1 MEGGQHDTPD
11 ASLTSP
17 PDSPVGAAERS
28 SEEGRPEIGARR
40 QHACGCSTLALVV
53 GEGSAMSRLLVA
65 ALALA
70 AGASA
75 APSLVL
81 APGLSG
87 DARRAT
93 YESVTQTEVLA
104 GVLRA
109 AGVASAAGAEAA
121 QRWEA
126 DLQVASAQRPRLVA
140 VLLTEAYGSK
150 QARAGPLLRCDRSH
164 PPALTGALC
173 PLVLPP
179 GAPGRGGRVAD
190 LPGAGECGAGG
201 GGGAGRCCGGRRG
214 GCPVGGRGREPAVG
228 LRLVPG
234 GASRRP
240 HASAS

>member
-1 MEGGQHDTPD
+1 
-11 ASLTSP
+11 
-17 PDSPVGAAERS
+17 
-28 SEEGRPEIGARR
+28 
-40 QHACGCSTLALVV
+40 
-53 GEGSAMSRLLVA
+53 MSRLLVA

-126 DLQVASAQRPRLVA
+126 DLQLASAQRPRLVA
-140 VLLTEAYGSK
+140 VLLTDSYGSK
-150 QARAGPLLRCDRSH
+150 QARAGPLLRCNRAH

-173 PLVLPP
+173 PLVLCHQELRDAVAASPASLALVNAEQEEAAVLGGAVADAVAAARSAGGDVSPLLVSGSCQEVRP
-179 GAPGRGGRVAD
+179 GAPTPLPPTRHAAWHPPPSSGCGWRSRGGRNAP
-190 LPGAGECGAGG
+190 LAGWE
-201 GGGAGRCCGGRRG
+201 RRS
-214 GCPVGGRGREPAVG
+214 PR
-228 LRLVPG
+228 
-234 GASRRP
+234 S
-240 HASAS
+240 